1 MISHGAFHSYW
12 GTGTLGSGAGFAF
25 VVVGFVVVVIF
36 VALGALVVL
45 SLLDLESGLVGF
57 EFVSLLGDSLS
68 AVPFAL
74 PVGFDFGASVA
85 PFTVA
90 VGPAGGAR

>member
-1 MISHGAFHSYW
+1 M
-12 GTGTLGSGAGFAF
+12 
-25 VVVGFVVVVIF
+25 VVGFVLFCGCCNFRSLGSLGSVVFAGFGVG
-36 VALGALVVL
+36 V
-45 SLLDLESGLVGF
+45 VGF

-85 PFTVA
+85 PFTVD